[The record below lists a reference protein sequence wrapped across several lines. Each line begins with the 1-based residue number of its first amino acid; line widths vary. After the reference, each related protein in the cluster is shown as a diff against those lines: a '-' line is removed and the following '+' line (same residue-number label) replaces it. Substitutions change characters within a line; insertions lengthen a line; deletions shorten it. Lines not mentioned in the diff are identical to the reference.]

1 MGSKTWCTSNWDR
14 YCGYSLIQLC
24 LNFRGQCFWMESVRL
39 NIKTVIFEFERH
51 TWPSGSP
58 SSLTAV
64 NTHKVTLHLVW
75 KIIDCIISR
84 EPHAYL
90 VCAISPSVA
99 AFLCLCPV
107 VSRSRGLEHHLYLHP
122 CSARERRGLQP
133 CPAEELPHPGPVS
146 PGTTSTH
153 LLHLPTD
160 CSQVSL
166 YLQPA
171 RPLQH
176 IPGDTLIENTQEGFI
191 YTDIVSEERPQVHL
205 FKMKCQKFDRKSCAF
220 SNHLLFRYKW
230 GVRHFASILS
240 VFTALLP
247 TWKEPGFCH

>member
-1 MGSKTWCTSNWDR
+1 
-14 YCGYSLIQLC
+14 
-24 LNFRGQCFWMESVRL
+24 MESVRL
-39 NIKTVIFEFERH
+39 NIKTVIFEYERH
-51 TWPSGSP
+51 TWPSSSS

-64 NTHKVTLHLVW
+64 NTHKVTLLLVW

-99 AFLCLCPV
+99 ALLCLCPV

-133 CPAEELPHPGPVS
+133 RPAEELPHPGPVS
-146 PGTTSTH
+146 PGPTSTH
-153 LLHLPTD
+153 LLHLPTH
-160 CSQVSL
+160 CSQVPL
-166 YLQPA
+166 YLQPT

-191 YTDIVSEERPQVHL
+191 YTDIASEERPQVHL
-205 FKMKCQKFDRKSCAF
+205 FTIKCQKLNRKSCAF
-220 SNHLLFRYKW
+220 SDHLLFRYRW

>member
-1 MGSKTWCTSNWDR
+1 
-14 YCGYSLIQLC
+14 
-24 LNFRGQCFWMESVRL
+24 MESVRL
-39 NIKTVIFEFERH
+39 NIKTVIFEYERH
-51 TWPSGSP
+51 TWPSSSP

-64 NTHKVTLHLVW
+64 NTHKVTLLLVW

-99 AFLCLCPV
+99 ALLCFCPV
-107 VSRSRGLEHHLYLHP
+107 VSRSRSLEHHLYLHP

-133 CPAEELPHPGPVS
+133 RPAEELPHPGPVS
-146 PGTTSTH
+146 PGPTSTH
-153 LLHLPTD
+153 LLHLPTH
-160 CSQVSL
+160 CSQVPL

-205 FKMKCQKFDRKSCAF
+205 FTIKCQKLNRKSCAF
-220 SNHLLFRYKW
+220 SDHLLFRYRW

>member
-1 MGSKTWCTSNWDR
+1 
-14 YCGYSLIQLC
+14 
-24 LNFRGQCFWMESVRL
+24 MESVRS
-39 NIKTVIFEFERH
+39 NIKTVIFEYERH
-51 TWPSGSP
+51 TWPSSSP

-64 NTHKVTLHLVW
+64 NTHKVTLLLVW

-99 AFLCLCPV
+99 ALLCLCPV

-122 CSARERRGLQP
+122 CPARERRGLQP
-133 CPAEELPHPGPVS
+133 RPAEELPHPGPVS
-146 PGTTSTH
+146 PGPTSTH
-153 LLHLPTD
+153 LLHLPTH
-160 CSQVSL
+160 CSQVPL

-205 FKMKCQKFDRKSCAF
+205 FTIKCQKLNRKSCAF
-220 SNHLLFRYKW
+220 SDHLLFRYRW

>member
-1 MGSKTWCTSNWDR
+1 M
-14 YCGYSLIQLC
+14 
-24 LNFRGQCFWMESVRL
+24 
-39 NIKTVIFEFERH
+39 
-51 TWPSGSP
+51 
-58 SSLTAV
+58 
-64 NTHKVTLHLVW
+64 TLLLVW

-99 AFLCLCPV
+99 ALLCLCPV

-122 CSARERRGLQP
+122 CPARERRGLQP
-133 CPAEELPHPGPVS
+133 RPAEELPNPGPVS
-146 PGTTSTH
+146 PGPTSTH
-153 LLHLPTD
+153 LLHLPTH
-160 CSQVSL
+160 CSQVPL

-205 FKMKCQKFDRKSCAF
+205 FTIKCQKLNRKSCAF
-220 SNHLLFRYKW
+220 SDHLLFRY
-230 GVRHFASILS
+230 R
-240 VFTALLP
+240 
-247 TWKEPGFCH
+247 

>member
-1 MGSKTWCTSNWDR
+1 
-14 YCGYSLIQLC
+14 
-24 LNFRGQCFWMESVRL
+24 MESVRS
-39 NIKTVIFEFERH
+39 NIETVIFEFERH
-51 TWPSGSP
+51 TWPSSSP

-64 NTHKVTLHLVW
+64 NTHKVTLLLVW

-99 AFLCLCPV
+99 ALLCLCPV

-133 CPAEELPHPGPVS
+133 RPAEELPHPGPVS
-146 PGTTSTH
+146 PGPTSTH
-153 LLHLPTD
+153 LLHLPTH
-160 CSQVSL
+160 CSQVPL

-191 YTDIVSEERPQVHL
+191 YTDIASEERPQVHL
-205 FKMKCQKFDRKSCAF
+205 FTIKCQKLNRKSCAF
-220 SNHLLFRYKW
+220 SDHLLFRYRW

>member
-1 MGSKTWCTSNWDR
+1 
-14 YCGYSLIQLC
+14 
-24 LNFRGQCFWMESVRL
+24 MESVRS
-39 NIKTVIFEFERH
+39 NIKTVIFEYERH
-51 TWPSGSP
+51 TWPSSSS

-64 NTHKVTLHLVW
+64 NTHKVTLLLVW

-99 AFLCLCPV
+99 ALLCLCPV

-133 CPAEELPHPGPVS
+133 RPAEELPHPGPVS
-146 PGTTSTH
+146 PGPTSTH
-153 LLHLPTD
+153 LLHLPTH
-160 CSQVSL
+160 CSQVPL

-191 YTDIVSEERPQVHL
+191 YTDIASEERPQVHL
-205 FKMKCQKFDRKSCAF
+205 FTIKCQKLNRKSCAF
-220 SNHLLFRYKW
+220 SDHLLFRYRW

>member
-1 MGSKTWCTSNWDR
+1 MGTKTWCTSNWDR
-14 YCGYSLIQLC
+14 YSGYSLIHVC
-24 LNFRGQCFWMESVRL
+24 LNFRGQCFRMESVRS

-51 TWPSGSP
+51 TWPSSSP

-64 NTHKVTLHLVW
+64 NTHKVTLLLVW

-99 AFLCLCPV
+99 ALLCLCPV

-122 CSARERRGLQP
+122 CPARERRGLQP
-133 CPAEELPHPGPVS
+133 RPAEELPNPGPVS
-146 PGTTSTH
+146 PGPTSTH
-153 LLHLPTD
+153 LLHLPTH
-160 CSQVSL
+160 CSQVPL

-176 IPGDTLIENTQEGFI
+176 IPGENTQEGFI
-191 YTDIVSEERPQVHL
+191 YTDIASEERPQVHL
-205 FKMKCQKFDRKSCAF
+205 FTIKCQKLNRKSCAF
-220 SNHLLFRYKW
+220 SDHLLFRYKW

>member
-1 MGSKTWCTSNWDR
+1 
-14 YCGYSLIQLC
+14 
-24 LNFRGQCFWMESVRL
+24 MESVRS
-39 NIKTVIFEFERH
+39 NIKTVIFEYERH
-51 TWPSGSP
+51 TWPSSSS

-64 NTHKVTLHLVW
+64 NTHKVTLLLVW

-99 AFLCLCPV
+99 ALLCLCPV

-122 CSARERRGLQP
+122 CPARERRGLQP
-133 CPAEELPHPGPVS
+133 RPAEELPHPGPVS
-146 PGTTSTH
+146 PGPTSTH
-153 LLHLPTD
+153 LLHLPTH
-160 CSQVSL
+160 CSQVPL

-205 FKMKCQKFDRKSCAF
+205 FTIKCQKLNRKSCAF
-220 SNHLLFRYKW
+220 SDHLLFRYRW

>member
-1 MGSKTWCTSNWDR
+1 
-14 YCGYSLIQLC
+14 
-24 LNFRGQCFWMESVRL
+24 MESVRS
-39 NIKTVIFEFERH
+39 NIKTVIFEYERH
-51 TWPSGSP
+51 TWPSSSS

-64 NTHKVTLHLVW
+64 NTHKVTLLLVW

-99 AFLCLCPV
+99 ALLCFCPV

-133 CPAEELPHPGPVS
+133 RPAEELPNPGPVS
-146 PGTTSTH
+146 PGPTSTH
-153 LLHLPTD
+153 LLHLPTH
-160 CSQVSL
+160 CSQVPL

-176 IPGDTLIENTQEGFI
+176 IPGDTLIENTQKKALSTQTLFQKNDLRFI
-191 YTDIVSEERPQVHL
+191 FSQLNVRSWIEKVVLVQITSFSVTDEELDISPRFSL
-205 FKMKCQKFDRKSCAF
+205 FLRLCFPRGKSQASVTNF
-220 SNHLLFRYKW
+220 SSKLLL
-230 GVRHFASILS
+230 I
-240 VFTALLP
+240 
-247 TWKEPGFCH
+247 